1 MVKTDRTDVVAER
14 LTAQIGDLS
23 QSLARAGVG
32 LDQRAQL
39 LELAAVAALQA
50 VSLEAATAPLRAEQA
65 QVTPIAAAPSL
76 REAAA

>member
-1 MVKTDRTDVVAER
+1 VQTDRTDLVAER

-23 QSLARAGVG
+23 QSLARAGVA
-32 LDQRAQL
+32 LDQRARL
-39 LELAAVAALQA
+39 LELAAVAAMQA
-50 VSLEAATAPLRAEQA
+50 VSLEAGTAPLLPAEPA